1 MTFLLPPGIKGLN
14 LIEFLFLL
22 EFLICF
28 KKSCST
34 PKFMKIA
41 CDFSQQHI
49 FLFKVFCF
57 SKHFVIHIT
66 SVFQINLLS
75 KLNTVI
81 SVQGDWSC
89 PGNIKQVFFMISP
102 KCCLTK
108 KGLNKWACIAELPP
122 NQSDYPWFSKL
133 ILANSPDM
141 SHLPSFSHRSN
152 WNMLLL
158 KKVKG
163 SID

>member
-1 MTFLLPPGIKGLN
+1 MWEFLLN
-14 LIEFLFLL
+14 LIEFLFSL
-22 EFLICF
+22 EFLICC
-28 KKSCST
+28 KK
-34 PKFMKIA
+34 KV
-41 CDFSQQHI
+41 QQQSLWSKWVTENCMWFFVSSI
-49 FLFKVFCF
+49 SLFRIFCF
-57 SKHFVIHIT
+57 SKHDVIHIT